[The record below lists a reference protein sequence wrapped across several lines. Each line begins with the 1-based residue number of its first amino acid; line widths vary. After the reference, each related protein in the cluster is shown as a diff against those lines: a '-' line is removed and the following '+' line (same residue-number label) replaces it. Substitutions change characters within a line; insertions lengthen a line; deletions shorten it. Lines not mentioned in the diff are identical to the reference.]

1 MKDQNYDPVAAAL
14 KLLCQTDDQ
23 FKIDVG
29 FRELKD
35 LADAGDMRATAIF
48 GYASQFEHL
57 GHYDLDACKV
67 YLERSNDADDPW
79 GQFYLGSMLFYGE
92 APFEEDRIYGNSL
105 IVKAAKAGNPLAE
118 EFMEG
123 RYRQV
128 SFEELQKLFTKP
140 WWRRLLDGLKHPF
153 EYEDD
158 E

>member
-1 MKDQNYDPVAAAL
+1 MKDQTYDPVAAAL
-14 KLLCQTDDQ
+14 RLLCQTDDQ

-35 LADAGDMRATAIF
+35 LADAGDMTAAAHF

-57 GHYDLDACKV
+57 GHYDLDACRE
-67 YLERSNDADDPW
+67 YLEKSADAENSW
-79 GQFYLGSMLFYGE
+79 GQYYLGSMLFYGE
-92 APFEEDRIYGNSL
+92 APFEEDKIYGNSL
-105 IVKAAKAGNPLAE
+105 VNKAAKAGNPAAQ

-128 SFEELQKLFTKP
+128 SLEDLQKLIRKP
-140 WWRRLLDGLKHPF
+140 WWKRFLEGIKHPF
-153 EYEDD
+153 EFND